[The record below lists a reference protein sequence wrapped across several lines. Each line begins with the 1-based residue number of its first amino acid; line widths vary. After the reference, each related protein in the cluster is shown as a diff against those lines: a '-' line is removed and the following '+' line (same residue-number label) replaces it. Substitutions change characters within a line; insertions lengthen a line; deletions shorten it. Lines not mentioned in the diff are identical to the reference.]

1 MISALSCKGTTQDSW
16 YVKAMTRDDFVQSF
30 SSDWMQAFLRELGR

>member
-16 YVKAMTRDDFVQSF
+16 YVKALTRDAFVWSH
-30 SSDWMQAFLRELGR
+30 SND